1 MYISAEQIALEKID
15 TDFKRN
21 VKAAK
26 EFKEA
31 TLQNMSDMQKLY
43 AIDELP
49 KAQKPSYKS
58 KRLKIEGDVLVRST
72 CTSETVFIPAGV
84 TEIGNEAFKNRDRGT
99 FKIIFP
105 EGLKKIGCSAFEGC
119 SKLIEIDVK
128 DPDLCYYADISAD
141 DEIDQFYRG
150 FSIFPSSL
158 EEIGDNA
165 FRSFGDN
172 AHGFGQNLM
181 NYLILPQS
189 LTKLGKGA
197 FADSGVRTIYIAG
210 PQTVS
215 ERCFHGSGLR
225 KVIFGDNVKK
235 IERIAFGCCSRLERV
250 VFGRNIKE
258 IGDWAFDFC
267 SALKKISFPDSLE
280 KIGKGAFGDC
290 GLLTRVEIPDSVT
303 EIGENAFSKCINLKE
318 VKIGKG
324 LTAIPECCFSNCNKL
339 KKVIIPDNVTDI
351 SPLAFKNCS
360 DFTILGNLGSYAETY
375 AKENNIPFLAL

>member
-1 MYISAEQIALEKID
+1 MYISDEQIALKKID

-31 TLQNMSDMQKLY
+31 TLQNMSDMQRLY

-58 KRLKIEGDVLVRST
+58 KHLKIEGNVLVRST

-105 EGLKKIGCSAFEGC
+105 EGLKKIGYSAFECC
-119 SKLIEIDVK
+119 SNLVEIDVK

-150 FSIFPSSL
+150 FSVFPSSL

-181 NYLILPQS
+181 DYLILPQS

-197 FADSGVRTIYIAG
+197 FEDSGIRAIYIAG
-210 PQTVS
+210 PQAIS
-215 ERCFHGSGLR
+215 ERCFQGSGLR

-235 IERIAFGCCSRLERV
+235 IERIAFGSCSRLEKV

-267 SALKKISFPDSLE
+267 HAIKKTGTHLFEDILHVTRSYIYFYQNHFISHG
-280 KIGKGAFGDC
+280 IY
-290 GLLTRVEIPDSVT
+290 SVKQLQISGRHT
-303 EIGENAFSKCINLKE
+303 HKKR
-318 VKIGKG
+318 
-324 LTAIPECCFSNCNKL
+324 KL
-339 KKVIIPDNVTDI
+339 
-351 SPLAFKNCS
+351 FM
-360 DFTILGNLGSYAETY
+360 
-375 AKENNIPFLAL
+375 

>member
-1 MYISAEQIALEKID
+1 MCIFDEQIALEKID

-58 KRLKIEGDVLVRST
+58 KRLKIEGNVLVRST
-72 CTSETVFIPAGV
+72 CTSETVFIPAVV

-99 FKIIFP
+99 YKIIFP

-119 SKLIEIDVK
+119 SNLIEMDVK

-197 FADSGVRTIYIAG
+197 FEDSGVRTIYIAG

-215 ERCFHGSGLR
+215 ERCFQGSGLR

-235 IERIAFGCCSRLERV
+235 IERIAFGSCSRLEKV

-267 SALKKISFPDSLE
+267 GALKKISFPDSLE
-280 KIGKGAFGDC
+280 KIGKNAFSDC
-290 GLLTRVEIPDSVT
+290 GLLSRVEIPDSVT
-303 EIGENAFSKCINLKE
+303 EIGENAFSKCKNLKE

-324 LTAIPECCFSNCNKL
+324 LTAIPECCFSNCSKL
-339 KKVIIPDNVTDI
+339 KKVFIPDNVTDI